1 MLGSEDT
8 GLNTTML
15 RACRHHIALPTTGER
30 APSFNVAVTGALIMY
45 DPGGEASPRRRR
57 CSTQRNRREGI
68 DSVKPAKGP
77 PRS

>member
-1 MLGSEDT
+1 
-8 GLNTTML
+8 ML

-45 DPGGEASPRRRR
+45 DREVKRRRAAAAAAR
-57 CSTQRNRREGI
+57 PARNRREGI